1 MTIETKNIK
10 NNDLYNLMICSILPR
25 PIAWIG
31 STSIDKIDNLAA
43 FSFFSVA
50 SVNPP
55 IVSLSI
61 LNKTDGE
68 QKATLKN
75 IEHSKYFSISIVNED
90 LASSMAKSSRRYENI
105 VDKFEISKV
114 NRKECSKIPSFY
126 IEESQVSYE
135 CKLREV
141 IKLGKEEQS
150 GNLVLADV
158 IAINIDDE
166 ILDFPQIDIE
176 KLNPIGRLSA
186 SFYSTIENKFE
197 IKRD

>member
-1 MTIETKNIK
+1 MTLETKNIN
-10 NNDLYNLMICSILPR
+10 NNDLYNLMISSILPR

-55 IVSLSI
+55 VVSFSI

-75 IEHSKYFSISIVNED
+75 IENTKYFSISIVNED
-90 LASSMAKSSRRYENI
+90 LAQSMAKSSRKYNNI
-105 VDKFEISKV
+105 VNKFEISNVSK
-114 NRKECSKIPSFY
+114 KECLKIPSFY

-135 CKLREV
+135 CKLRE
-141 IKLGKEEQS
+141 IISFGKEEQS

-158 IAINIDDE
+158 IAINVDDE
-166 ILDFPQIDIE
+166 ILDFPQIDIK
-176 KLNPIGRLSA
+176 KLNPIGRLSK
-186 SFYSTIENKFE
+186 SFYSSIKGKFE
-197 IKRD
+197 LQRD